1 MFLVDIMLC
10 PSTLIVFAV
19 MCLIGEV
26 GDGSTPY
33 DTHKRKV
40 VAFVLLLIIGSV
52 TVISLITDCFAD

>member
-1 MFLVDIMLC
+1 MLC

-40 VAFVLLLIIGSV
+40 VAFVLLLITGYVAVASCGHGSF
-52 TVISLITDCFAD
+52 C